1 MTKLSAQKDK
11 PVMQLLVKNELVGAV
26 GLEPTSPKAADF
38 KSAAYANSAT
48 LPWFFVT
55 NAYYHSKNNN
65 LQALGDEVL
74 RKTLS
79 LLQKDNAWTTFAD
92 LSQREASLVIYQ
104 IRLQ

>member
-48 LPWFFVT
+48 LP
-55 NAYYHSKNNN
+55 
-65 LQALGDEVL
+65 
-74 RKTLS
+74 
-79 LLQKDNAWTTFAD
+79 
-92 LSQREASLVIYQ
+92 
-104 IRLQ
+104 

>member
-38 KSAAYANSAT
+38 KSA
-48 LPWFFVT
+48 
-55 NAYYHSKNNN
+55 YYHSKNNN

-79 LLQKDNAWTTFAD
+79 LLQKDNA
-92 LSQREASLVIYQ
+92 
-104 IRLQ
+104 